1 MKTMVKKTKLK
12 KEFLQKLQKALLKK
26 RARITGNVEKLESES
41 FMNSQ
46 KDFSGDISGYKTH
59 IADIGSDA
67 SGMELM
73 LGLASNQQKLLQQVN
88 DALQRIEDGTYGYC
102 AICGKPI
109 PEARL
114 EAIPEAELCL
124 SCADKQ

>member
-1 MKTMVKKTKLK
+1 MVKKARLP
-12 KEFLQKLQKALLKK
+12 KEVLSKLQKALLKK
-26 RARITGNVEKLESES
+26 RARLMGNVEKLEEES

-46 KDFSGDISGYKTH
+46 KDYSGDISGYKTH

-88 DALQRIEDGTYGYC
+88 DALARMEDGTYGLC
-102 AICGKPI
+102 QMCGKPI
-109 PEARL
+109 PQARL

-124 SCADKQ
+124 NCADKN

>member
-1 MKTMVKKTKLK
+1 MVKKTKLS
-12 KEFLQKLQKALLKK
+12 KEVLQKLKKALLKK
-26 RARITGNVEKLESES
+26 RARLMGNVEKLEEET

-46 KDFSGDISGYKTH
+46 KDYSGDISGYKTH

-88 DALQRIEDGTYGYC
+88 EALARIEEGTYGLC
-102 AICGKPI
+102 QVCGKPI
-109 PEARL
+109 PQARL

-124 SCADKQ
+124 NCADKT

>member
-1 MKTMVKKTKLK
+1 MVKKTKLP
-12 KEFLQKLQKALLKK
+12 KEVLLKLQKALLKK
-26 RARITGNVEKLESES
+26 RARLMGNVEKLEEES

-88 DALQRIEDGTYGYC
+88 DALERIEKGTYGLC
-102 AICGKPI
+102 LECGKPI
-109 PEARL
+109 PQARL

-124 SCADKQ
+124 NCADK

>member
-1 MKTMVKKTKLK
+1 MVKKARLS
-12 KEFLQKLQKALLKK
+12 KEVLQKLQKALLKK
-26 RARITGNVEKLESES
+26 RARLMGNVEKLEEES

-88 DALQRIEDGTYGYC
+88 EALSRIEDGTYGLC
-102 AICGKPI
+102 QMCGKPI
-109 PEARL
+109 PQARL

-124 SCADKQ
+124 SCADK

>member
-1 MKTMVKKTKLK
+1 MVKKTKLP
-12 KEFLQKLQKALLKK
+12 KEVLSKLQKALLKK
-26 RARITGNVEKLESES
+26 RARLMGNVEKLEEES

-88 DALQRIEDGTYGYC
+88 DALARIEDGTYGFC
-102 AICGKPI
+102 QMCGKPI
-109 PEARL
+109 PQARL

-124 SCADKQ
+124 NCADKN

>member
-1 MKTMVKKTKLK
+1 MVKKTKLS
-12 KEFLQKLQKALLKK
+12 KEVLQKLKKALLKK
-26 RARITGNVEKLESES
+26 RARLMGNVEKLEEET

-46 KDFSGDISGYKTH
+46 KDYSGDISGYKTH

-88 DALQRIEDGTYGYC
+88 EALARIEEGTYGLC
-102 AICGKPI
+102 QVCGKPI
-109 PEARL
+109 PQARL

-124 SCADKQ
+124 NCADK

>member
-1 MKTMVKKTKLK
+1 MVKKSRLP
-12 KEFLQKLQKALLKK
+12 KEVLSKLQKALLKK
-26 RARITGNVEKLESES
+26 RARLMGNVEKLEEES

-46 KDFSGDISGYKTH
+46 KDYSGDISGYKTH

-88 DALQRIEDGTYGYC
+88 DALARIEDGTYGLC
-102 AICGKPI
+102 QMCGKPI
-109 PEARL
+109 PQARL

-124 SCADKQ
+124 NCADKN

>member
-1 MKTMVKKTKLK
+1 MVKKTKLPR
-12 KEFLQKLQKALLKK
+12 EVLLKLQKALLKK
-26 RARITGNVEKLESES
+26 RARLMGNVEKLEEES

-88 DALQRIEDGTYGYC
+88 DALERIEKGTYGLC
-102 AICGKPI
+102 LECGKPI
-109 PEARL
+109 PQARL

-124 SCADKQ
+124 NCADK

>member
-1 MKTMVKKTKLK
+1 MRIMVKKTKLPR
-12 KEFLQKLQKALLKK
+12 EVLLKLQKALLKK
-26 RARITGNVEKLESES
+26 RARLMGNVEKLEEES

-88 DALQRIEDGTYGYC
+88 DALERIEKGTYGLC
-102 AICGKPI
+102 LECGKPI
-109 PEARL
+109 PQARL

-124 SCADKQ
+124 NCADK

>member
-1 MKTMVKKTKLK
+1 MVKKSKLP
-12 KEFLQKLQKALLKK
+12 KEVLLKLQKALLKK
-26 RARITGNVEKLESES
+26 RARLMGNVEKLEEES

-88 DALQRIEDGTYGYC
+88 EALARIEDGTYGFC
-102 AICGKPI
+102 QMCGKPI
-109 PEARL
+109 PQARL

-124 SCADKQ
+124 SCADK

>member
-1 MKTMVKKTKLK
+1 MVKKSKLP
-12 KEFLQKLQKALLKK
+12 KEVLLKLQKALLKK
-26 RARITGNVEKLESES
+26 RARLMGNVEKLEEES

-88 DALQRIEDGTYGYC
+88 DALARIEDGTYGFC
-102 AICGKPI
+102 QMCGKPI
-109 PEARL
+109 PQARL

-124 SCADKQ
+124 SCADK

>member
-1 MKTMVKKTKLK
+1 MVKKAKLP
-12 KEFLQKLQKALLKK
+12 KEVLLKLQKALLKK
-26 RARITGNVEKLESES
+26 RARLMGNVEKLEEES

-88 DALQRIEDGTYGYC
+88 DALARMEDGTYGLC
-102 AICGKPI
+102 QMCGKPI
-109 PEARL
+109 PQARL

-124 SCADKQ
+124 NCADKN

>member
-1 MKTMVKKTKLK
+1 MVKKSKLP
-12 KEFLQKLQKALLKK
+12 KEVLLKLQKALLKK
-26 RARITGNVEKLESES
+26 RARLMGNVEKLEEES

-88 DALQRIEDGTYGYC
+88 EALARIEDGTYGFC
-102 AICGKPI
+102 QICGKPI
-109 PEARL
+109 PQARL

-124 SCADKQ
+124 NCADK

>member
-1 MKTMVKKTKLK
+1 MVKKARLP
-12 KEFLQKLQKALLKK
+12 KEVLSKLQKALLKK
-26 RARITGNVEKLESES
+26 RARLMGNVEKLEEES

-46 KDFSGDISGYKTH
+46 KDYSGDISGYKTH

-88 DALQRIEDGTYGYC
+88 DALARIEDGTYGLC
-102 AICGKPI
+102 QMCGKPI
-109 PEARL
+109 PQARL

-124 SCADKQ
+124 NCA

>member
-1 MKTMVKKTKLK
+1 MVKKTKLS
-12 KEFLQKLQKALLKK
+12 KEVLQKLKKALLKK
-26 RARITGNVEKLESES
+26 RARLMGNVEKLEEET

-46 KDFSGDISGYKTH
+46 KDYSGDISGYKTH

-88 DALQRIEDGTYGYC
+88 EALARIEDGTYGFC
-102 AICGKPI
+102 QMCGKPI
-109 PEARL
+109 PQARL

-124 SCADKQ
+124 NCADK

>member
-1 MKTMVKKTKLK
+1 MVKKSRLP
-12 KEFLQKLQKALLKK
+12 KEVLSQLQKALLKK
-26 RARITGNVEKLESES
+26 RARLMGNVEKLEEES

-46 KDFSGDISGYKTH
+46 KDYSGDISGYKTH

-88 DALQRIEDGTYGYC
+88 DALARIEDGTYGLC
-102 AICGKPI
+102 QMCGKPI
-109 PEARL
+109 PQARL

-124 SCADKQ
+124 NCADKN

>member
-1 MKTMVKKTKLK
+1 MRIMVKKTKLP
-12 KEFLQKLQKALLKK
+12 KEVLLKLQKALLKK
-26 RARITGNVEKLESES
+26 RARLMGNVEKLEEES

-88 DALQRIEDGTYGYC
+88 DALERIEKGTYGLC
-102 AICGKPI
+102 LECGKPI
-109 PEARL
+109 PQARL

-124 SCADKQ
+124 NCADK

>member
-1 MKTMVKKTKLK
+1 MVKKSKLP
-12 KEFLQKLQKALLKK
+12 KEVLLKLQKALLKK
-26 RARITGNVEKLESES
+26 RARLMGNVEKLEEES

-46 KDFSGDISGYKTH
+46 IDFSGDISGYKTH

-88 DALQRIEDGTYGYC
+88 DALARIEDGTYGFC
-102 AICGKPI
+102 QMCGKPI
-109 PEARL
+109 PQARL

-124 SCADKQ
+124 SCADK

>member
-1 MKTMVKKTKLK
+1 MVKKTKLP
-12 KEFLQKLQKALLKK
+12 KEVLLKLQKALLKK
-26 RARITGNVEKLESES
+26 RARLMGNVEKLEEES

-88 DALQRIEDGTYGYC
+88 DALERIEKGTYGLC
-102 AICGKPI
+102 LECGKPI
-109 PEARL
+109 PQARL

-124 SCADKQ
+124 N

>member
-1 MKTMVKKTKLK
+1 MVKKTKLS
-12 KEFLQKLQKALLKK
+12 KEVLQKLKKALLKK
-26 RARITGNVEKLESES
+26 RARLMGNVEKLEEET

-46 KDFSGDISGYKTH
+46 KDYSGDISSGYKTH
-59 IADIGSDA
+59 IADVGSDA

-88 DALQRIEDGTYGYC
+88 EALARIEEGTYGLC
-102 AICGKPI
+102 QVCGKPI
-109 PEARL
+109 PQARL

-124 SCADKQ
+124 NCADKN

>member
-1 MKTMVKKTKLK
+1 MVKKTKLP
-12 KEFLQKLQKALLKK
+12 KEVLLKLQKALLKK
-26 RARITGNVEKLESES
+26 RARLMGNVEKLEEES
-41 FMNSQ
+41 FMNSH

-88 DALQRIEDGTYGYC
+88 DALERIEKGTYGLC
-102 AICGKPI
+102 LECGKPI
-109 PEARL
+109 PQARL

-124 SCADKQ
+124 NCADK

>member
-1 MKTMVKKTKLK
+1 MVKKSRLP
-12 KEFLQKLQKALLKK
+12 KEVLSKLQKALLKK
-26 RARITGNVEKLESES
+26 RARLMGNVEKLEEES

-88 DALQRIEDGTYGYC
+88 DALARIEDGTYGLC
-102 AICGKPI
+102 QMCGKPI
-109 PEARL
+109 PQARL

-124 SCADKQ
+124 NCADK

>member
-1 MKTMVKKTKLK
+1 MVKKTKLP
-12 KEFLQKLQKALLKK
+12 KEVLLKLQKALLKK
-26 RARITGNVEKLESES
+26 RARIMGNVEKLEEES

-88 DALQRIEDGTYGYC
+88 EALARIEDGTYGFC
-102 AICGKPI
+102 QMCGKPI
-109 PEARL
+109 PQARL

-124 SCADKQ
+124 NCADK

>member
-1 MKTMVKKTKLK
+1 MVKKCKLK
-12 KEFLQKLQKALLKK
+12 KEVLAKLQKELLKK
-26 RARITGNVEKLESES
+26 RARLTGNVEKLESES

-46 KDFSGDISGYKTH
+46 KDYSGDISGYKTH
-59 IADIGSDA
+59 MADIGSDA

-88 DALQRIEDGTYGYC
+88 DALKRIEDGTYGYC
-102 AICGKPI
+102 SVCGKAI
-109 PEARL
+109 PQARL

-124 SCADKQ
+124 NCADK

>member
-1 MKTMVKKTKLK
+1 MVKKARLP
-12 KEFLQKLQKALLKK
+12 KEVLSKLQKALLKK
-26 RARITGNVEKLESES
+26 RARLMGNVEKLEEES

-88 DALQRIEDGTYGYC
+88 DALARMEDGTYGLC
-102 AICGKPI
+102 QMCGKPI
-109 PEARL
+109 PQARL

-124 SCADKQ
+124 NCADKN

>member
-1 MKTMVKKTKLK
+1 MVKKARLP
-12 KEFLQKLQKALLKK
+12 KEVLSKLQKALLKK
-26 RARITGNVEKLESES
+26 RARLMGNVEKLEEES

-46 KDFSGDISGYKTH
+46 KDYSGDISGYKTH

-88 DALQRIEDGTYGYC
+88 DALARIEDGTYGLC
-102 AICGKPI
+102 QMCGKPI
-109 PEARL
+109 PQARL

-124 SCADKQ
+124 NCADKN

>member
-1 MKTMVKKTKLK
+1 MVKKTKLP
-12 KEFLQKLQKALLKK
+12 KEVLLKLQKALLKK
-26 RARITGNVEKLESES
+26 RARLMGNVEKLEEES

-88 DALQRIEDGTYGYC
+88 EALARIEDGTYGFC
-102 AICGKPI
+102 QMCGKPI
-109 PEARL
+109 PQARL

-124 SCADKQ
+124 NCADKN

>member
-1 MKTMVKKTKLK
+1 MVKKTKLP
-12 KEFLQKLQKALLKK
+12 KEVLSKLQKALLKK
-26 RARITGNVEKLESES
+26 RARLMGNVEKLEEES

-88 DALQRIEDGTYGYC
+88 DALARIEDGTYGFC
-102 AICGKPI
+102 QICGKPI
-109 PEARL
+109 PQARL

-124 SCADKQ
+124 NCADKN

>member
-1 MKTMVKKTKLK
+1 MVKKAKLP
-12 KEFLQKLQKALLKK
+12 KEVLLKLQKALLKK
-26 RARITGNVEKLESES
+26 RARLMGNVEKLEEES

-88 DALQRIEDGTYGYC
+88 DALARIEDGTYGLC
-102 AICGKPI
+102 QMCGKPI
-109 PEARL
+109 PQARL

-124 SCADKQ
+124 NCADKN

>member
-1 MKTMVKKTKLK
+1 MVKKTKLP
-12 KEFLQKLQKALLKK
+12 KEVLSKLQKALLKK
-26 RARITGNVEKLESES
+26 RARLIGNVEKLEEES

-88 DALQRIEDGTYGYC
+88 DALARIEDGTYGFC
-102 AICGKPI
+102 QMCGKPI
-109 PEARL
+109 PQARL

-124 SCADKQ
+124 NCADKN

>member
-1 MKTMVKKTKLK
+1 MVKKAKLS
-12 KEFLQKLQKALLKK
+12 KEVLLKLQKALLKK
-26 RARITGNVEKLESES
+26 RARLMGNVEKLEEES

-88 DALQRIEDGTYGYC
+88 DALARMEDGTYGLC
-102 AICGKPI
+102 QMCGKPI
-109 PEARL
+109 PQARL

-124 SCADKQ
+124 NCADKN

>member
-1 MKTMVKKTKLK
+1 MKTMVKKSKLP
-12 KEFLQKLQKALLKK
+12 KEVLLKLQKALLKK
-26 RARITGNVEKLESES
+26 RARLMGNVEKLEEES

-88 DALQRIEDGTYGYC
+88 EALARIEDGTYGFC
-102 AICGKPI
+102 QMCGKPI
-109 PEARL
+109 PQARL

-124 SCADKQ
+124 NCADK

>member
-1 MKTMVKKTKLK
+1 MVKKTKLS
-12 KEFLQKLQKALLKK
+12 KEVLSKLQKALLKK
-26 RARITGNVEKLESES
+26 RARLMGNVEKLEEES

-88 DALQRIEDGTYGYC
+88 DALARIEDGTYGFC
-102 AICGKPI
+102 QMCGKPI
-109 PEARL
+109 PQARL

-124 SCADKQ
+124 NCADKN

>member
-1 MKTMVKKTKLK
+1 MVKKTKLP
-12 KEFLQKLQKALLKK
+12 KEVLLKLQKALLKK
-26 RARITGNVEKLESES
+26 RARLMGNVEKLEEES

-88 DALQRIEDGTYGYC
+88 EALARIEDGTYGFC
-102 AICGKPI
+102 QMCGKPI
-109 PEARL
+109 PQARL

-124 SCADKQ
+124 NCADK

>member
-1 MKTMVKKTKLK
+1 MVKKSKLP
-12 KEFLQKLQKALLKK
+12 KEVLLKLQKALLKK
-26 RARITGNVEKLESES
+26 RARLMGNVEKLEEES

-88 DALQRIEDGTYGYC
+88 EALARIEDGTYGFC
-102 AICGKPI
+102 QMCGKPI
-109 PEARL
+109 PQARL

-124 SCADKQ
+124 NCADK

>member
-1 MKTMVKKTKLK
+1 MKTMVKKSKLP
-12 KEFLQKLQKALLKK
+12 KEVLLKLQKALLKK
-26 RARITGNVEKLESES
+26 RARLMGNVEKLEEES

-88 DALQRIEDGTYGYC
+88 EALARIEDGTYGFC
-102 AICGKPI
+102 QICGKPI
-109 PEARL
+109 PQARL

-124 SCADKQ
+124 NCADK

>member
-1 MKTMVKKTKLK
+1 MVKKTKLP
-12 KEFLQKLQKALLKK
+12 KEVLLKLQKALLKK
-26 RARITGNVEKLESES
+26 RARLMGNVEKLEEES

-67 SGMELM
+67 TGMELM

-88 DALQRIEDGTYGYC
+88 DALERIEKGTYGLC
-102 AICGKPI
+102 LECGKPI
-109 PEARL
+109 PQARL

-124 SCADKQ
+124 NCADK

>member
-1 MKTMVKKTKLK
+1 MVKKARLP
-12 KEFLQKLQKALLKK
+12 KEVLSKLQKALLKK
-26 RARITGNVEKLESES
+26 RARLMGNVEKLEEET

-46 KDFSGDISGYKTH
+46 KDYSGDISGYKTH

-88 DALQRIEDGTYGYC
+88 EALARIEEGTYGLC
-102 AICGKPI
+102 QVCGKPI
-109 PEARL
+109 PQARL

-124 SCADKQ
+124 NCADKN

>member
-1 MKTMVKKTKLK
+1 MVKKTKLP
-12 KEFLQKLQKALLKK
+12 KEVLSKLQKALLKK
-26 RARITGNVEKLESES
+26 RARLMGNVEKLEEES

-46 KDFSGDISGYKTH
+46 KDYSGDISGYKTH

-88 DALQRIEDGTYGYC
+88 DALARIEDGTYGFC
-102 AICGKPI
+102 QMCGKPI
-109 PEARL
+109 PQARL

-124 SCADKQ
+124 NCADKN